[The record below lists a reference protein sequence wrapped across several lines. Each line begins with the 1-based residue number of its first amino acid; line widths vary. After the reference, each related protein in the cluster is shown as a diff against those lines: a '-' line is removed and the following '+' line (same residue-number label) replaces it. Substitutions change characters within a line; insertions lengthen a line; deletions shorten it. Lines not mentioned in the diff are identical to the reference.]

1 MFKIVSKKMLGT
13 AIVAGV
19 MAIGLAAASG
29 AAQAK
34 PGHGGHGGH
43 GGGWS
48 HGGGHG
54 HAGWGHR
61 RGHRGW
67 GWGPRHFVG
76 YGGCYTRPRF
86 DYYGNYIGRV
96 RVCR

>member
-1 MFKIVSKKMLGT
+1 MFRISYPKMLST

-19 MAIGLAAASG
+19 MAIGLAASSG

-43 GGGWS
+43 GGWS
-48 HGGGHG
+48 HGHGGHG
-54 HAGWGHR
+54 GGWGH

-67 GWGPRHFVG
+67 GWGPRFVG
-76 YGGCYTRPRF
+76 YGYGCYTKPRF
-86 DYYGNYIGRV
+86 DYYGNYVGRV
-96 RVCR
+96 RICR

>member
-1 MFKIVSKKMLGT
+1 MFNISSRKMLGT

-19 MAIGLAAASG
+19 MAIGLAASSG
-29 AAQAK
+29 AATAK
-34 PGHGGHGGH
+34 PGHGGHGG
-43 GGGWS
+43 WS
-48 HGGGHG
+48 HGHGGHG
-54 HAGWGHR
+54 GHWGH

-67 GWGPRHFVG
+67 GWGPRAFVG

>member
-1 MFKIVSKKMLGT
+1 MFKIASRKMLGT
-13 AIVAGV
+13 PIVAGV
-19 MAIGLAAASG
+19 MAIGLAASSG
-29 AAQAK
+29 VAQAK

-48 HGGGHG
+48 HGHGGHG
-54 HAGWGHR
+54 GHWGH

-67 GWGPRHFVG
+67 GWGPRTFVS
-76 YGGCYTRPRF
+76 YGCYSRPRF
-86 DYYGNYIGRV
+86 DIYGNYIGRV